1 MSEATNAK
9 TTQKTVEYDSAEELL
24 NEWQSAFERM
34 MEGRWPD
41 DEVELE
47 WETTDDEA
55 VLRLEEPPEDAVC
68 TKRRGS
74 LREERTINIYFDQ
87 AINAAQDIHRLI
99 STQENPM
106 GKGDRKHSAMLAIPL
121 RDNFDD
127 Y

>member
-9 TTQKTVEYDSAEELL
+9 TTQKTVKYDSVEDLL

-34 MEGRWPD
+34 MDGRWPN

-47 WETTDDEA
+47 WETTDEEA
-55 VLRLEEPPEDAVC
+55 VLRLEEPPESAVYV
-68 TKRRGS
+68 KRRGS
-74 LREERTINIYFDQ
+74 LRKGRTINVYFD
-87 AINAAQDIHRLI
+87 AAVDAAQDIHRLI
-99 STQENPM
+99 ISQENPM
-106 GKGDRKHSAMLAIPL
+106 GEGDRKHSAMLAIPL